1 MRLEMSQTKIKPDDE
16 PRELNFTFSC
26 FFLRISKALSQIKT
40 PNRYGTAYLGIIEKA
55 VT

>member
-1 MRLEMSQTKIKPDDE
+1 MRLEMAQTKIKLDDE

-40 PNRYGTAYLGIIEKA
+40 PNRYGTAHVDII
-55 VT
+55 